1 MEKVE
6 KGAQQKERQMN
17 KNSKI
22 LMLVAVVLV
31 LAVLAAFVASYEYNQ
46 RRPQAF
52 PFRPPQQQA
61 NPSDIE
67 LYLVSR
73 TVVSTINI
81 ALLLVLVITYLSIF
95 LKTKSEFTIGLLIFS
110 LVFLLK
116 DIASS
121 PFMSGTFGFGLF
133 GIQPFQLWFV
143 LLPDVFEL
151 AALSILMY
159 LSIKY

>member
-1 MEKVE
+1 
-6 KGAQQKERQMN
+6 MN
-17 KNSKI
+17 RNSKI
-22 LMLVAVVLV
+22 LMVVAVILV
-31 LAVLAAFVASYEYNQ
+31 LAVLAAFLANYEYIQSQSQN
-46 RRPQAF
+46 P
-52 PFRPPQQQA
+52 PFRPPQQLL
-61 NPSDIE
+61 NPSDVE

-95 LKTKSEFTIGLLIFS
+95 LKTKSEFTVGLLIFS

-116 DIASS
+116 DVASS
-121 PFMSGTFGFGLF
+121 PLMSRSIGFGFF
-133 GIQPFQLWFV
+133 GTTPFTLWFV

-151 AALSILMY
+151 IALSVLVY

>member
-1 MEKVE
+1 
-6 KGAQQKERQMN
+6 
-17 KNSKI
+17 
-22 LMLVAVVLV
+22 MLVAVILV
-31 LAVLAAFVASYEYNQ
+31 LAVFAAFAASYEYNLRQ
-46 RRPQAF
+46 SQAF
-52 PFRPPQQQA
+52 PFRPPQQQVS
-61 NPSDIE
+61 PSDVE

-110 LVFLLK
+110 MVFLLK
-116 DIASS
+116 DVASS
-121 PFMSGTFGFGLF
+121 PFVSGAFGFGLF

-143 LLPDVFEL
+143 LLPDLFEL